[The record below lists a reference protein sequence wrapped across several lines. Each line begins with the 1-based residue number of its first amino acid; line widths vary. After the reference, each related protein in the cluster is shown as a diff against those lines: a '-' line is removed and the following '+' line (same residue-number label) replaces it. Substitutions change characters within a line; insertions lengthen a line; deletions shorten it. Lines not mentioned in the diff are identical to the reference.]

1 MPALKQAP
9 ALLDVAIDLAGF
21 RINIHVL
28 MTLAAFALTAS
39 GAMGEGVL
47 LLLLFAASHTA
58 EERLTMRARRDLDA
72 MNDLIPD
79 TALVVPLDGV
89 IVEGEAYL
97 SVEHLTG
104 EAAPALKVPGD
115 EIAGGSITN
124 DGALVIR
131 VVLCVAAA
139 ILVLGPLLLGIP
151 LRALG
156 FMVAAAPCALSVT
169 PLAYVV
175 AVSAC
180 ARAGVLVQSGD
191 TLDALTTCRTIA
203 FDKTGTLTTGR
214 LVCSGIGKDLPPVAL
229 EGFKAVPGKGVLAEL
244 SVAGSP
250 TFTARMGS
258 LAFVKIGMTD
268 EEAARLDAIDLRD
281 EESGCGVMAALVM
294 DHEVAIFR
302 FKDALRSGAADALQ
316 TLRQLEPEGFEM
328 LMLTGDRLTSAQQV
342 AAQLDLPPERVYA
355 GMAPEEK
362 LAKVRELSTK
372 HGEEA
377 GVLMVGEG
385 VNDAPAL
392 AAARVGA
399 VVAERSSAISE
410 AVADVILLQGGVES
424 LPFLYAKA
432 RQTVRVVKQGIVLAM
447 LTLLGSAIPAGL
459 GIIPLWFTVLL
470 HEGGTLLVCI
480 NALRILRNV
489 PLPKANTDNF
499 NDSAR
504 QHEEK
509 ATDLYPGEQ
518 RCRPSHPTHVD
529 DMAQLLEATAKETAD
544 MAALDAT
551 AEYYATIYEEER
563 RLLYQRGFPLET
575 PYGSVGSEGKVN

>member
-1 MPALKQAP
+1 MKAVALRNANPSPTAVPANMSTDTNMNTDTIMSMATRIATANATLTEIRTKAMLIVFIAIRMTIMSIATITRKQHKTTRSAKAATTTATTTATRTVMETRPAHTATNMNIKDTATKPPITDTATRKAVRVATTVHVKSLRMATAKGMDTVMGGMDTVTEADLQSRPFRTLAFVPQLASLKAAAAVSTAVTSAALFLVGAP

-79 TALVVPLDGV
+79 TALVVKNAGIDGATEDVEARPVSEVRVDMLVLVRAGEMVPLDGV

-131 VVLCVAAA
+131 VTQTAQDSTPARLQQLTSAVHSQQRGRPQLQRWLDRFNDLATPQLVPHTNGAAVAGSASATASPSGLLPGDAEAHEPTNGAAGATLMVQRWLDRFNDRYSQVVLCVAAA

-151 LRALG
+151 LVTTAQQTGAFQRALG

-214 LVCSGIGKDLPPVAL
+214 LVCSGIV
-229 EGFKAVPGKGVLAEL
+229 
-244 SVAGSP
+244 
-250 TFTARMGS
+250 
-258 LAFVKIGMTD
+258 
-268 EEAARLDAIDLRD
+268 
-281 EESGCGVMAALVM
+281 
-294 DHEVAIFR
+294 
-302 FKDALRSGAADALQ
+302 
-316 TLRQLEPEGFEM
+316 
-328 LMLTGDRLTSAQQV
+328 
-342 AAQLDLPPERVYA
+342 
-355 GMAPEEK
+355 
-362 LAKVRELSTK
+362 
-372 HGEEA
+372 
-377 GVLMVGEG
+377 
-385 VNDAPAL
+385 
-392 AAARVGA
+392 
-399 VVAERSSAISE
+399 
-410 AVADVILLQGGVES
+410 
-424 LPFLYAKA
+424 
-432 RQTVRVVKQGIVLAM
+432 
-447 LTLLGSAIPAGL
+447 
-459 GIIPLWFTVLL
+459 
-470 HEGGTLLVCI
+470 
-480 NALRILRNV
+480 
-489 PLPKANTDNF
+489 
-499 NDSAR
+499 
-504 QHEEK
+504 
-509 ATDLYPGEQ
+509 
-518 RCRPSHPTHVD
+518 
-529 DMAQLLEATAKETAD
+529 
-544 MAALDAT
+544 
-551 AEYYATIYEEER
+551 
-563 RLLYQRGFPLET
+563 
-575 PYGSVGSEGKVN
+575 